1 MIPICILLKSQRLKE
16 HPLIQINLPPIIIPT
31 NRIADSHPFLA
42 GVNSRSHSEKE
53 SNKNGKWQRMNT
65 TCRGEEERDTEN
77 LNGIA
82 CIGPAADE
90 RQPVVEPAVA
100 SKLEGRLKVM
110 AIFI

>member
-1 MIPICILLKSQRLKE
+1 MVQR
-16 HPLIQINLPPIIIPT
+16 IN
-31 NRIADSHPFLA
+31 A
-42 GVNSRSHSEKE
+42 
-53 SNKNGKWQRMNT
+53 

-77 LNGIA
+77 LNSIAGIS
-82 CIGPAADE
+82 PAADE